1 MSDQRK
7 PDGTATGELSVE
19 AVTHGEFSARAIG
32 RGRTA
37 TCYLRGEA
45 DMQAQ
50 PQLRTFLDAVHSE
63 AERLGLSEVFF
74 DFRELEFMTSSCFKE
89 FVTWANKLQT
99 MPKPRQYRACFLA
112 DPKSHW
118 QKRSLFAL
126 SRFANDLITVQ

>member
-1 MSDQRK
+1 MS
-7 PDGTATGELSVE
+7 ELKIDPVSN
-19 AVTHGEFSARAIG
+19 AEFSARAIG

-50 PQLRTFLDAVHSE
+50 PQLRAFLEAVHAE

-89 FVTWANKLQT
+89 FVTFASKLQAV
-99 MPKPRQYRACFLA
+99 PKARQYRACFLS

-126 SRFANDLITVQ
+126 SRFANDLISVQ